1 MPQPGVMGASGLS
14 EGGAKPPLKKPD
26 WNKGHLRVANANSP
40 FAAELF
46 LQMNRARSDP
56 VTYADE
62 MYSETAKETLLKQNP
77 APPLQLIS
85 SGMTKACL
93 DHVQDMKKVDL
104 LTVQDV
110 HTGRDGSNPLA
121 RMERYGDCVGDV
133 AAEMVLLK
141 PAKKAE
147 RPDKADVAA
156 DVRAVMTQMIEDP
169 GKLEILFRSDWRA
182 SGIGSGMYGK
192 GGRMVVCTF
201 TTEFDDNPC
210 TPTHSRRAA
219 ARSPSARGLARVG
232 TPRGWT
238 STSRRASLARAA
250 ASASSRPSRST
261 SKSLCRA
268 PSCDE
273 APQPGAP
280 LWSRFQAASLFIE
293 RGTASDVAVSYK
305 R

>member
-121 RMERYGDCVGDV
+121 RMERCAARGCEGGQSAAAPHATAPAPRRYGDCVGDV

-147 RPDKADVAA
+147 VRPPRRGRPARSGAA
-156 DVRAVMTQMIEDP
+156 WRRHGPLGWPAAGESTGGAAGE
-169 GKLEILFRSDWRA
+169 RSR
-182 SGIGSGMYGK
+182 
-192 GGRMVVCTF
+192 GGQ
-201 TTEFDDNPC
+201 PC
-210 TPTHSRRAA
+210 RAA
-219 ARSPSARGLARVG
+219 LKGERG
-232 TPRGWT
+232 RGEG
-238 STSRRASLARAA
+238 RARAA
-250 ASASSRPSRST
+250 AATRARRRAPAARLPSTDSRPR
-261 SKSLCRA
+261 L
-268 PSCDE
+268 P
-273 APQPGAP
+273 PV
-280 LWSRFQAASLFIE
+280 AA
-293 RGTASDVAVSYK
+293 
-305 R
+305 

>member
-1 MPQPGVMGASGLS
+1 MPQPGVMGSRGLS

-121 RMERYGDCVGDV
+121 RMERCAARGCEGGQSAAAPHATAPAPRRYGDCVGDV

-147 RPDKADVAA
+147 
-156 DVRAVMTQMIEDP
+156 VRAATP
-169 GKLEILFRSDWRA
+169 RPPRA
-182 SGIGSGMYGK
+182 Q
-192 GGRMVVCTF
+192 
-201 TTEFDDNPC
+201 
-210 TPTHSRRAA
+210 RRRVEA
-219 ARSPSARGLARVG
+219 ARA
-232 TPRGWT
+232 PRLT
-238 STSRRASLARAA
+238 
-250 ASASSRPSRST
+250 SSRGEQ
-261 SKSLCRA
+261 LG
-268 PSCDE
+268 E
-273 APQPGAP
+273 QPGREAGEG
-280 LWSRFQAASLFIE
+280 SLVE
-293 RGTASDVAVSYK
+293 QP
-305 R
+305 

>member
-121 RMERYGDCVGDV
+121 RMERCAARGCEGGQSAAAPHATAPAPRRYGDCVGDV

-147 RPDKADVAA
+147 VRPPRRGRPARSGAA
-156 DVRAVMTQMIEDP
+156 WRRHGPLGWPAAGESSWGSSRGEKPGRAALSSS
-169 GKLEILFRSDWRA
+169 LEGRERER
-182 SGIGSGMYGK
+182 
-192 GGRMVVCTF
+192 GG
-201 TTEFDDNPC
+201 EGE
-210 TPTHSRRAA
+210 SRRSH
-219 ARSPSARGLARVG
+219 ARSPTRTGGEAALDRQPAPPPARSGL
-232 TPRGWT
+232 T
-238 STSRRASLARAA
+238 RRTW
-250 ASASSRPSRST
+250 RPM
-261 SKSLCRA
+261 C
-268 PSCDE
+268 
-273 APQPGAP
+273 
-280 LWSRFQAASLFIE
+280 E
-293 RGTASDVAVSYK
+293 R
-305 R
+305 